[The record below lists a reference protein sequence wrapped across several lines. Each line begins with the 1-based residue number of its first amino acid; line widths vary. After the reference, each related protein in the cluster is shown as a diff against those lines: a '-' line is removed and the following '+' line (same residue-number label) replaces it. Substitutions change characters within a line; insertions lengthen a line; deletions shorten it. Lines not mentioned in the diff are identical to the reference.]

1 MNANKLLLSIILC
14 VMVSC
19 NDDERFITENLE
31 ETPIIETD
39 LTIQEMT
46 SLEVLTNKNLN
57 SVKMML

>member
-1 MNANKLLLSIILC
+1 
-14 VMVSC
+14 MVSC

-57 SVKMML
+57 SVKMMM